1 MKSYEATEI
10 AYKNGYEAG
19 RRDAVKHGRWIE
31 TEEGTVCSECH
42 KHPFEDGEFAVAN
55 YNGNF
60 CPNCGADMRLSVV
73 FDETLSAIKKP
84 EFYLGGDNY
93 ET

>member
-1 MKSYEATEI
+1 MNERDIAET
-10 AYKNGYEAG
+10 AYKNGYAAG
-19 RRDAVKHGRWIE
+19 QRDARKHGRWLD
-31 TEEGTVCSECH
+31 GNSRQPCSVCRYRGMKSWH
-42 KHPFEDGEFAVAN
+42 
-55 YNGNF
+55 F

-73 FDETLSAIKKP
+73 FDETMSAIKKP